1 MTWILLLCSGLWLAL
16 AVLSLGLAQAAKRG
30 DGAAGYVEAYCILDA
45 HTEIVVGELRK
56 QAAQRP
62 SA

>member
-1 MTWILLLCSGLWLAL
+1 MNTMTMQEIIAQLQHAL
-16 AVLSLGLAQAAKRG
+16 ETAGEAAKRG

-56 QAAQRP
+56 LAAQRP
-62 SA
+62 GA

>member
-1 MTWILLLCSGLWLAL
+1 MNTMTLQEIIAQLQHALELA
-16 AVLSLGLAQAAKRG
+16 GEAAKRS
-30 DGAAGYVEAYCILDA
+30 DGAAGYVEAYCILDV

>member
-30 DGAAGYVEAYCILDA
+30 DEVQRAAWDEEVDRHARTLDF
-45 HTEIVVGELRK
+45 
-56 QAAQRP
+56 P
-62 SA
+62 